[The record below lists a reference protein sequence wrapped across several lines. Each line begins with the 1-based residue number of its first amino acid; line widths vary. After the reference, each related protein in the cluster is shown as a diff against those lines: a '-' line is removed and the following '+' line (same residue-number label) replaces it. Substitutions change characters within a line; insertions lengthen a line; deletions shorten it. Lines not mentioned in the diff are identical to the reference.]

1 MVPKISRSRRP
12 ELTSLVGDDGLVEMG
27 GQVALPCFKKFML
40 QGSFFGE
47 RALLFLRP
55 KLVVVFAQDMN
66 LWDRAK
72 C

>member
-1 MVPKISRSRRP
+1 M
-12 ELTSLVGDDGLVEMG
+12 GDDGLVEMG

-40 QGSFFGE
+40 QYSFCGE

-55 KLVVVFAQDMN
+55 KLVVVFAQDMY